1 MIAGAIEITGSPA
14 GDEAV
19 ELLDG
24 LFLSKAGAINA
35 PHVGFAGKAAPQ
47 GGEMW
52 VQQIPAGELLALTK
66 NMPDGFEAIM
76 FLFPSNARVF
86 ADTVFP
92 VGRATALILDVG
104 DPALDRMAV
113 VKSIVDHGR
122 SAKALKEARDE
133 FKKPGDGA
141 WPVDAMAYVFAE
153 LQTMLQNYDPNRR
166 PWQLPES
173 APRIFVAFV
182 PNASNPE
189 VEHGHHHLPQAQIV

>member
-1 MIAGAIEITGSPA
+1 MSIIEITGSPA
-14 GDEAV
+14 EGEAA

-24 LFLSKAGAINA
+24 LFLSKAGAVNA
-35 PHVGFAGKAAPQ
+35 SHVGFKGKAAPL

-52 VQQIPAGELLALTK
+52 VETLPAGELLVLTR
-66 NMPDGFEAIM
+66 NAPDGFEVIM
-76 FLFPSNARVF
+76 FLFPSKSRVF
-86 ADTVFP
+86 ADVVFP

-104 DPALDRMAV
+104 DPALDRVAV
-113 VKSIVDHGR
+113 VKQIIDNGR

-133 FKKPGDGA
+133 FKKAGDGA
-141 WPVDAMAYVFAE
+141 WPIDALAYTFAE

-189 VEHGHHHLPQAQIV
+189 VEHGQHPQAQTV